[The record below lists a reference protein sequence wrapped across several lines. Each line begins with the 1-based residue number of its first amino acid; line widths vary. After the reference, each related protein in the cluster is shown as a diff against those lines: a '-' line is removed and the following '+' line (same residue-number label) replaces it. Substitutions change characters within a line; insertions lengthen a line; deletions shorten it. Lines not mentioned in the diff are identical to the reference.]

1 MLQIVV
7 SVLQRGAVLDAKRR
21 MFGCERDLRVT
32 LVKPTA
38 IIGGGGVRLGPQ
50 LVRNVRVK
58 LER

>member
-1 MLQIVV
+1 M
-7 SVLQRGAVLDAKRR
+7 LQRGAVLDAKRR